1 MARKKKITA
10 VVPDLPAA
18 EPTYQPITET
28 IEKNYMPYVMSVIV
42 SRAIPDIDGFKPA
55 HRKLLYTMYKMG
67 LLTGPRTKSANIVG
81 QTMHLNPHG
90 DAAIYET
97 MVRLTRGCEAL
108 LHPFVD
114 SKGSFGKQYSRDM
127 AYAASR
133 YTEAK
138 LDPFCHELF
147 AGIEKDAV
155 DFVPNYDNTTVEPT
169 LLPTTFPNILVSP
182 NLGIAVGMASSI
194 CSFNLAEI
202 CDGTIA
208 LLKNPNTSLERIMDI
223 IKAPDFPGGGLLIYN
238 REDME
243 KIYKT
248 GVGGVKLRARYA
260 YDPATNS
267 IDILQIPYST
277 SIEAIMKKITDMMK
291 EKDGRLRD
299 VVDFRDAIDLSGF
312 KLTLDLRRG
321 ADPERVMAFLFK
333 NSPLEDSFDC
343 NFNIL
348 INGTPQTLGLIP
360 ILKAWIEFRKSC
372 YSRELR
378 FDLEKKQDKLHL
390 LLGLSTILL
399 DIDKAIRIIRN
410 TQKEEEVVPNLMTG
424 FNLTK
429 IQAEYIADIKLRHL
443 NREYILRRIE
453 DIGELQKQIAEI
465 EDILRDDAKLRQE
478 IVKQLTEIKKKYGK
492 PRKTQ
497 ICDVADLPE
506 IDFEEE
512 TETYK
517 AHFFMTHDG
526 YFKKILLQSLRSYDV
541 QKLKEGDYIVYSE
554 EADNS
559 GELLVFTDKA
569 QVYKTHIADFEATKS
584 SQFGDYLPAKI
595 KMDDGEHAVACKVIR
610 KYSQTAHFILVF
622 ENGKGLRVPATAYE
636 TKANRRK
643 LSPGFSSVSP
653 IVNVMYEDGACDV
666 LLVSDARRA
675 ILLSGDMIPEKVTR
689 TSGGVTLFSLKKGQ
703 KLISATVETK
713 EAVKKPERYR
723 KKTIP
728 ATGTLLEEAD
738 IDAMQEKMEFN

>member
-1 MARKKKITA
+1 MARKKRIISTE
-10 VVPDLPAA
+10 PELPAA
-18 EPTYQPITET
+18 EPTPQPITET

-42 SRAIPDIDGFKPA
+42 SRAIPDIDGFKPS

-138 LDPFCHELF
+138 LDPFCQELF
-147 AGIEKDAV
+147 AGIEKNAV

-202 CDGTIA
+202 CDGTVA
-208 LLKNPNTSLERIMDI
+208 LLKNPNTSLERMMDI
-223 IKAPDFPGGGLLIYN
+223 VKAPDFPGGGILIYN
-238 REDME
+238 HEDME

-260 YDPATNS
+260 YDPATHS

-291 EKDGRLRD
+291 EGRLRD

-321 ADPERVMAFLFK
+321 ADPEKVMAFLFK

-348 INGTPQTLGLIP
+348 INGTPQTLGIIP
-360 ILKAWIEFRKSC
+360 ILKAWIEFRKAC
-372 YSRELR
+372 YSRELH

-390 LLGLSTILL
+390 LLGLSAILL

-410 TQKEEEVVPNLMTG
+410 TQKEEDVVPNLMEG

-429 IQAEYIADIKLRHL
+429 VQAEYIADIKLRHL

-453 DIGELQKQIAEI
+453 DIGNLQKEIAEI

-478 IVKQLTEIKKKYGK
+478 LVKQLTEIKKKYGK
-492 PRKTQ
+492 PRRTQ
-497 ICDVADLPE
+497 ICDIADIPE
-506 IDFEEE
+506 IDLEEE
-512 TETYK
+512 VETYK
-517 AHFFMTHDG
+517 THLFMTHDG
-526 YFKKILLQSLRSYDV
+526 YFKKIPLQSLRGNDV

-554 EADNS
+554 EADNT
-559 GELLVFTDKA
+559 GELLVFTSKA
-569 QVYKTHIADFEATKS
+569 QVYKTHIADFEPTKS

-595 KMDDGEHAVACKVIR
+595 KMEEGERAVACKVIR
-610 KYSQTAHFILVF
+610 KYSETAHFILIF
-622 ENGKGLRVPATAYE
+622 ENGKGLRVPVTAYE

-653 IVNVMYEDGACDV
+653 IVNVIYEEGDRDV
-666 LLVSDARRA
+666 LLLSDAKRA
-675 ILLSGDMIPEKVTR
+675 ILLSSELIPEKVTR
-689 TSGGVTLFSLKKGQ
+689 TSGGVTLFTLKKGQ
-703 KLISATVETK
+703 RLLSATGDAK
-713 EAVKKPERYR
+713 EAVEKPERYR
-723 KKTIP
+723 KKAIP
-728 ATGTLLEEAD
+728 ATGTLLQEAD
-738 IDAMQEKMEFN
+738 LDAMQVKFDFS